1 MKRVH
6 RNLTR
11 EEIESLRKE
20 LASLV
25 PDRKED
31 IPGVLRRM
39 RVIVKLSQAEYAR
52 LCHVSL
58 GTLSNIESGASDPT
72 LSTLEKL
79 LKPFGFTVG
88 VVRDPQVW
96 SPEG

>member
-1 MKRVH
+1 MRRVH

-11 EEIESLRKE
+11 EEINSLRKE

-25 PDRKED
+25 PERKKD
-31 IPGVLRRM
+31 IPEGLRRM
-39 RVIVKLSQAEYAR
+39 RFIAKLSQAEYAR

-58 GTLSNIESGASDPT
+58 GTLSKIEAGVSDPSM
-72 LSTLEKL
+72 STLEKL

-88 VVRDPQVW
+88 VMRNPEVW

>member
-1 MKRVH
+1 MRRVH

-11 EEIESLRKE
+11 EEIDSLRKE

-25 PDRKED
+25 PERKQD
-31 IPGVLRRM
+31 IPEVLRRM
-39 RVIVKLSQAEYAR
+39 RFIAKLSQAEYAR

-58 GTLSNIESGASDPT
+58 GTLSKIEAGVSDPSM
-72 LSTLEKL
+72 STLEKL

-88 VVRDPQVW
+88 VMRNPEVW